1 MGAWGAGV
9 PTPWKRKDLDL
20 FGKPEA
26 QRQKTNP
33 RGKEAFVFFLNK
45 KIHIL
50 NHDNEI
56 STIRK
61 EKQNAPCFPG
71 PALGGDSGSVR
82 QSTTGRGQVV
92 AHGPQDVDTKNPKM
106 GQNRPPAAAC
116 PVGAQQPGAV
126 RGEGDDGQPGPPV
139 RSQLPPV
146 PVPPSSALIDL
157 QYQTGKERLLR
168 KICR

>member
-1 MGAWGAGV
+1 MTMKFQRSEKKSRTRRASPARLWAVTAAPSTLGAAES
-9 PTPWKRKDLDL
+9 PL
-20 FGKPEA
+20 
-26 QRQKTNP
+26 
-33 RGKEAFVFFLNK
+33 
-45 KIHIL
+45 
-50 NHDNEI
+50 
-56 STIRK
+56 
-61 EKQNAPCFPG
+61 
-71 PALGGDSGSVR
+71 R

-126 RGEGDDGQPGPPV
+126 HGEGDDGQPGPPV